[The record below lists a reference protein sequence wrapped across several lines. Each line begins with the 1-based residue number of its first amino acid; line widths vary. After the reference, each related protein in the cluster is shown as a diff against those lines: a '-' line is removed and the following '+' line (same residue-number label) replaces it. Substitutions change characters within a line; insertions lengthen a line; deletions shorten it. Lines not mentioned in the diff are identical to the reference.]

1 MRFVQITAGTGDF
14 YCGNCVRDDALVKAL
29 AHQGHEALMVPL
41 YLPMVTEEPVI
52 DEGVPLFYGGIN
64 VYLQQKLGVFRKTP
78 RWLDALF
85 DSTPLLKMAARKTGM
100 TKARDLGEITLSTL
114 QGEEGK
120 QAKELERLIDWLV
133 QYAKPEVVC
142 LSNALLVGLARRIR
156 EALGVPVVCTLQ
168 GEDGF
173 LDGLPQPYRDQAW
186 ETLAQRAQEMDAF
199 IAVSHYYGE
208 VMRLRLRLPPDR
220 VHTVY
225 NGIALDGYPLSRKLP
240 EVPVLGYFARMC
252 RDKGLQTLVEAFIEL
267 KKRDRVKDLRLKV
280 AGAMTLS
287 DQPFVDSLRQ
297 ELASADLSAFATFS
311 PNLTRSEKIAFFQGL
326 SVLSVPASYGEAFGL
341 YVIEAMAAGVPVAQ
355 PNHAAFP
362 ELIEATEGGIL
373 YDHTRPEGLVNALET
388 LLLDP
393 ERIHHLGEKGR
404 NAVNRH
410 FTMDRMAQDVVQ
422 VLSHVMDGRKPQV
435 KVV

>member
-14 YCGNCVRDDALVKAL
+14 YCGHCVRDDALVKAL

-120 QAKELERLIDWLV
+120 QAKELERLIDWLA

-173 LDGLPQPYRDQAW
+173 LD
-186 ETLAQRAQEMDAF
+186 
-199 IAVSHYYGE
+199 S
-208 VMRLRLRLPPDR
+208 LRLRLPPDR

-326 SVLSVPASYGEAFGL
+326 SVLSVPAHYGEAFGL
-341 YVIEAMAAGVPVAQ
+341 YVIEAMAVGVPVVQ